1 MVGATNKWIGLLHR
15 YDAAIWIRVAGNAI
29 NAMTTFIIRPFLA
42 LYLFDKLNGSI
53 LDAMLVIGLQPFAGM
68 LTGMLSGGLSD
79 RFGRKP
85 VMIAALFIQVLCLG
99 AYSLADSVWAF
110 AVITAIIGV
119 GSALFTPAANAMISD
134 VVELDKQAEVF
145 ALLHTAS
152 NVGTAMGPAIGLML
166 FQWNPNV
173 VFLGSAFVLLAY
185 IFLVLWKVPESYK
198 AARKVEK
205 QAVSSTY
212 SRWTDHKSLYA
223 LMLLATPIGLIYALV
238 ISMLPF
244 HLGDHF
250 KQPEDILASLMTLNG
265 ILVIALQ
272 MWLVKRTERFAAA
285 SIVGV
290 SYAMFA
296 AVAFGYAYSPYI
308 YLLFITETIFSVAE
322 MLIGPHLQR
331 TVSAIAPE
339 EKRGFYFSIF
349 SLHMHLPLA
358 LGPVAGGL
366 LYEAFDGQVLFTM
379 LGLVFVTAGTLQ
391 TILIRR
397 LKHKLHRDEHTRSSL
412 IEHKAEKKVQISAP

>member
-1 MVGATNKWIGLLHR
+1 MGTTSKGIGLPYR

-68 LTGMLSGGLSD
+68 LTGMFSGGLSD

-85 VMIAALFIQVLCLG
+85 VMIAALFIQVLCLC

-110 AVITAIIGV
+110 AVITAVIGI

-134 VVELDKQAEVF
+134 VVESGKQAEVF

-166 FQWNPNV
+166 FQWNTSV
-173 VFLGSAFVLLAY
+173 VFLGSAFVLFAY
-185 IFLVLWKVPESYK
+185 ILLVLWKVPESNN
-198 AARKVEK
+198 ANRKVEAT
-205 QAVSSTY
+205 AVSRTD
-212 SRWTDHKSLYA
+212 SRWSDHRTLYA
-223 LMLLATPIGLIYALV
+223 MMLLATPIGLIYALV

-244 HLGDHF
+244 HFGDHF
-250 KQPEDILASLMTLNG
+250 KRPEDILASLMTFNG

-272 MWLVKRTERFAAA
+272 MWLVKRTARFATA
-285 SIVGV
+285 SVVGM

-296 AVAFGYAYSPYI
+296 VVAFGYAYSPYI
-308 YLLFITETIFSVAE
+308 LLLFVTEFIFSVAE
-322 MLIGPHLQR
+322 MLIGPHLQK
-331 TVSAIAPE
+331 TVSAIAPKD
-339 EKRGFYFSIF
+339 KRGFYFSIF
-349 SLHMHLPLA
+349 GLHMHLPLA
-358 LGPVAGGL
+358 LGPIAGGL
-366 LYEAFDGQVLFTM
+366 LYEAFDGKVLFTM
-379 LGLVFVTAGTLQ
+379 LGLVFLATGMLQ
-391 TILIRR
+391 TLLIHR
-397 LKHKLHRDEHTRSSL
+397 LKHRMDRDERTRR
-412 IEHKAEKKVQISAP
+412 IVTGPKAEEKMQISAP